1 MKGMIKLMKKYKLKI
16 FAVIA
21 GLITLTSCAYKKMDD
36 TQEGKRIAE
45 KSTQLIT
52 SDVDKN
58 DTVHIGEKQ
67 YLVSGVSLSSGN
79 SAYGK
84 TLSFSDGTTISL
96 YTNKKENLNEYLID
110 MTASKEC
117 NITLNFSRNEF
128 FYTWDYNNDI
138 KVDEYKK
145 DNMYFSNIKYTN
157 ITANEA
163 KKILTE
169 FYNGKSVADICKKFS
184 KNIKI

>member
-1 MKGMIKLMKKYKLKI
+1 MQKYKLKI
-16 FAVIA
+16 FSIIA
-21 GLITLTSCAYKKMDD
+21 GLITLTSCAHKKMDD

-45 KSTQLIT
+45 KSSRLIT

-79 SAYGK
+79 SAY
-84 TLSFSDGTTISL
+84 
-96 YTNKKENLNEYLID
+96 
-110 MTASKEC
+110 
-117 NITLNFSRNEF
+117 
-128 FYTWDYNNDI
+128 TWDYNNNI
-138 KVDEYKK
+138 KTDEYKK

-157 ITANEA
+157 ITTDEA

-169 FYNGKSVADICKKFS
+169 FYNGKSVADICKNFS

>member
-1 MKGMIKLMKKYKLKI
+1 MKKYKLKI

-21 GLITLTSCAYKKMDD
+21 GLITLTSCATKKMDD

-45 KSTQLIT
+45 KSSRLIT
-52 SDVDKN
+52 LDLDKN

-67 YLVSGVSLSSGN
+67 YLVSAVSLSSGN

-145 DNMYFSNIKYTN
+145 DNMYFSNVKYTN
-157 ITANEA
+157 ITADEA

-169 FYNGKSVADICKKFS
+169 FYSGKSVADICKKFS

>member
-21 GLITLTSCAYKKMDD
+21 GLIALTSCATKKMDD

-45 KSTQLIT
+45 KSSQLIT
-52 SDVDKN
+52 LDVDKN

-96 YTNKKENLNEYLID
+96 YTNKKDNLNEYLID

-128 FYTWDYNNDI
+128 FYTWDYNNNI
-138 KVDEYKK
+138 TVDEHKQDYM
-145 DNMYFSNIKYTN
+145 DFSNIKYTN
-157 ITANEA
+157 ITADEA

-169 FYNGKSVADICKKFS
+169 FYNGKSIADICKKFS

>member
-1 MKGMIKLMKKYKLKI
+1 MKKYKLKI

-45 KSTQLIT
+45 MSTQLIT

-58 DTVHIGEKQ
+58 DTVHSGEKQ

-138 KVDEYKK
+138 KVNEYKK

-157 ITANEA
+157 ITADEA

-169 FYNGKSVADICKKFS
+169 FYSGKSVADICKKFS

>member
-1 MKGMIKLMKKYKLKI
+1 MKKYKLKI
-16 FAVIA
+16 FVVIA
-21 GLITLTSCAYKKMDD
+21 GLIILTSCATKKMDD

-45 KSTQLIT
+45 KSSRLIT
-52 SDVDKN
+52 SDLDKN
-58 DTVHIGEKQ
+58 DTVNIGEKQ

-79 SAYGK
+79 SVYGK

-96 YTNKKENLNEYLID
+96 YTNKKDNLNEYLID

-128 FYTWDYNNDI
+128 FYTWDYNNGI
-138 KVDEYKK
+138 KDDEHKRDYM
-145 DNMYFSNIKYTN
+145 DFSNVKYTN
-157 ITANEA
+157 ITADEA
-163 KKILTE
+163 KKILAE
-169 FYNGKSVADICKKFS
+169 FYNGKSVGDICKNFS

>member
-1 MKGMIKLMKKYKLKI
+1 MKKYKLKI

-45 KSTQLIT
+45 KSSQIIT
-52 SDVDKN
+52 LDVNKN
-58 DTVHIGEKQ
+58 DTFDIGEKQ

-84 TLSFSDGTTISL
+84 TLSFSDWTTISL

>member
-1 MKGMIKLMKKYKLKI
+1 MKKYKLKI
-16 FAVIA
+16 FSVIA
-21 GLITLTSCAYKKMDD
+21 GLITLTYCATKKMGNK
-36 TQEGKRIAE
+36 QEGKRIAE
-45 KSTQLIT
+45 KSSRLIT
-52 SDVDKN
+52 LDLDKN

-84 TLSFSDGTTISL
+84 TLSFSDGTIISL
-96 YTNKKENLNEYLID
+96 YTNKKDNLNEYLID

-128 FYTWDYNNDI
+128 FYTWDYNNNI
-138 KVDEYKK
+138 KTDEYKK

-157 ITANEA
+157 ITADVA
-163 KKILTE
+163 KKILAE
-169 FYNGKSVADICKKFS
+169 FYNGKSVADICKNFS